1 MKMKNEHIPVFV
13 LGFVIG
19 LFMGLFFAL
28 ASIV

>member
-1 MKMKNEHIPVFV
+1 MKNEHIPVFV

-28 ASIV
+28 ASIA

>member
-1 MKMKNEHIPVFV
+1 MKNDHIPVFV

-28 ASIV
+28 ASIA

>member
-1 MKMKNEHIPVFV
+1 MRNEHIPVFV

-28 ASIV
+28 ASIA

>member
-1 MKMKNEHIPVFV
+1 MKMKNDHIPVFV

-28 ASIV
+28 ASIA

>member
-1 MKMKNEHIPVFV
+1 MKNEHIPVFV

>member
-1 MKMKNEHIPVFV
+1 MKSEHIPVFV